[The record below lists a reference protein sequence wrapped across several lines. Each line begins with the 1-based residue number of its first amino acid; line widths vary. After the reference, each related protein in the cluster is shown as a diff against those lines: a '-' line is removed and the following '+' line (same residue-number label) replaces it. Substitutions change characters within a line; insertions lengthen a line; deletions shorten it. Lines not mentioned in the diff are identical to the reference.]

1 MAEKQLAEKSQA
13 LPVKESRAEKE
24 MRVLTAQKTVQLGTG
39 QELDIRPYSWA
50 DTFHLAKPFSIV
62 LGAIATH
69 FPEMQDALQQMDGK
83 SQFDQVQEMATFLGS
98 LKEGDAVVDA
108 LTDMA
113 ALAVHGKPEDIRTM
127 MLDDFLTLASAIFE
141 VNKDFF
147 VRRLAPKLPKATA
160 KPAK

>member
-1 MAEKQLAEKSQA
+1 MAGKKPTEKPEEK
-13 LPVKESRAEKE
+13 LAEKE
-24 MRVLTAQKTVQLGTG
+24 MRVLTAQKTVRLSTG
-39 QELDIRPYSWA
+39 KELDIRPYSWA

-69 FPEMQDALQQMDGK
+69 FPEMQEALQQMDGK
-83 SQFDQVQEMATFLGS
+83 SQFEQVQEMATFLGS

-113 ALAVHGKPEDIRTM
+113 ALAVHGRPEDIRTM

>member
-1 MAEKQLAEKSQA
+1 MAEKKPAEKPEEN
-13 LPVKESRAEKE
+13 LAEKE
-24 MRVLTAQKTVQLGTG
+24 MRVLTAQKTVRLSTG
-39 QELDIRPYSWA
+39 KKLDIRPYSWA

-69 FPEMQDALQQMDGK
+69 FPEMQEALQQMDGK
-83 SQFDQVQEMATFLGS
+83 SQFEQVQEMATFLGS

-113 ALAVHGKPEDIRTM
+113 ALAVHGRPEEIRTM

-147 VRRLAPKLPKATA
+147 VQRLAPKLPKAMT